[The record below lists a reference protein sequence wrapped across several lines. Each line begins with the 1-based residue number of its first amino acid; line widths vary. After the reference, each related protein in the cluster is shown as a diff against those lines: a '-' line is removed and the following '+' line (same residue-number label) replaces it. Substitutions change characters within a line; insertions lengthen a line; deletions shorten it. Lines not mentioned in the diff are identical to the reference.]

1 MNIEKYFKIV
11 LCAVVICILI
21 VAGFGLSSYISE
33 NPSGLDEKSENGDI
47 NVLFMATDKG
57 GLLTD
62 TIMLASVSTENK
74 TLNILSIPR
83 DTKVNIYGR
92 TAKINSAYGVGKEG
106 ERIELP
112 KKLIEEI
119 TGLEI
124 NYYAVV
130 DPEVVVHIVDAVS
143 GVEIDVPERMYYWDP
158 TQNLKIDL
166 QPGLQVLDGD
176 KAEQYL
182 RFRSGYLNADLGRIQ
197 AQQAFVK
204 AFIDQKFKLKYI
216 TKVKSIYEA
225 VKDNVDTDISVGDI
239 GKFAQIA
246 LNFSDYEIN
255 TYQLPGIGGNYF
267 TYNSAETD
275 KLVEEVFLHQ
285 GNEEV
290 PEE

>member
-130 DPEVVVHIVDAVS
+130 DPEVVVHIVDAVG

-176 KAEQYL
+176 KAEQFL
-182 RFRSGYLNADLGRIQ
+182 RFRSGYFNADLGRIQ

>member
-33 NPSGLDEKSENGDI
+33 NSSGLDEKSENGDI

-130 DPEVVVHIVDAVS
+130 DPEVVVHIVDAVG